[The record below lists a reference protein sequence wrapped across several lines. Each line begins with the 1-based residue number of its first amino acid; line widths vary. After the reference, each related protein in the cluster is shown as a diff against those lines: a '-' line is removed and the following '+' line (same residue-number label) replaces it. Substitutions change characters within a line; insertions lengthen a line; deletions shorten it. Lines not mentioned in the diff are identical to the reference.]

1 MKRALALSAAAS
13 LLGIPAPVA
22 TADPTSP
29 GSTGVTYMIGRCYD
43 PSQPVA
49 EKPATVVYNCDS
61 TSIMQEMSWTSWGA
75 DGADGTGMDNSV
87 ECKPNC
93 AQGPHLYNPI
103 IVHAWNPKTPTTPGC
118 PPNVQFYTE
127 LTVAYPKGVP
137 PWVKPGTSWSN
148 TVDYI
153 DVDGMPAVHFTD
165 QGPYSCTPL
174 GQ

>member
-22 TADPTSP
+22 VAEPSSP
-29 GSTGVTYMIGRCYD
+29 NSTGVTYMIGRCYD

-61 TSIMQEMSWTSWGA
+61 TSIMQEMSWTSWDA
-75 DGADGTGMDNSV
+75 DGANGTGMDNSV

-103 IVHAWNPKTPTTPGC
+103 IVHAWNPKTPSTPGC
-118 PPNVQFYTE
+118 PPNVRFYTE

-174 GQ
+174 A